1 MTTRDK
7 VLGMLLGVGVGDAL
21 GRPAEGWAHEEVRS
35 TYGRI
40 ENYIVPEGW
49 PADRRAGVTT
59 DDTLLSIA
67 VAEGLLASGGKP
79 DIKAQVQAH
88 VNAFSNSTQGWGPT
102 TYGAVRRLAQGVAWQ
117 LAGARSGRITGEGT
131 GAIMKLGAT
140 ALLLVQRVPGAVK
153 FIADL
158 VSMTHQTSVAVSA
171 GLAHVSGLSYCLE
184 VEPPKFDAAEFV
196 RVVVE
201 ASKRGRRYFPDTL
214 TEENI
219 TERFGLCHDFAE
231 WPPERC
237 VAQMQNGRNH
247 VYHSLPF
254 TYMFFLR
261 QPKSVEALYDV
272 VSAGGD
278 TDTNG
283 SVAGSLLGALNST
296 AVFPTHLIE
305 ELEGADRLVTTANR
319 LCDLFGI
326 E

>member
-7 VLGMLLGVGVGDAL
+7 VWGMLLGVGVGDAL
-21 GRPAEGWAHEEVRS
+21 GRPVEGWTCEDVRC
-35 TYGRI
+35 TFGRI
-40 ENYIVPEGW
+40 EKYIVPEGW
-49 PADRRAGVTT
+49 PADRKAGTTT
-59 DDTLLSIA
+59 DDCQLSIA
-67 VAEGLLASGGKP
+67 VADGLLASGGKLEM
-79 DIKAQVQAH
+79 DAQVQAH
-88 VNAFSNSTQGWGPT
+88 INAYNESVQGWGPT
-102 TYGAVRRLAQGVAWQ
+102 TFGVARRLVQGVPWRQ
-117 LAGARSGRITGEGT
+117 AGARGGRIIGTGT
-131 GAIMKLGAT
+131 GAVMKLSAT
-140 ALLLVQRVPGAVK
+140 ALLLVQRVPGAVR
-153 FIADL
+153 FIANL

-171 GLAHVSGLSYCLE
+171 GLAHVSGLSYCLQ
-184 VEPPKFDAAEFV
+184 VEPAKFDAAEFV

-237 VAQMQNGRNH
+237 VAEMQNGRNH

-254 TYMFFLR
+254 TYLFFLR
-261 QPKSVEALYDV
+261 QPKSVESLYDV

-283 SVAGSLLGALNST
+283 SMAGSLLGALNGK
-296 AVFPTHLIE
+296 AVFPTHHME
-305 ELEGADRLVTTANR
+305 ELEGGDRLVRTANR